1 MTRRFPP
8 SVGGMETLAADVWTA
23 LDRRCPGAR
32 LLAHGGTNRGLPWF
46 LVTAWARVATLVV
59 RRRVDVVICYDA
71 ATYVVLWPLLALLR
85 VPKIALVN
93 GLDLTWSR
101 APYRR
106 LLAHAL
112 PRASR
117 VLAISR
123 ATAGV
128 ARDLGVPDAHV
139 AVVRLSVDAPAVSAT
154 DREDARAA
162 LLRQLALDPDAVVL
176 LTIGRLVARKGVRWF
191 VESVLPALSGTTVH
205 YAIAGSGPEQAAI
218 EAAVVAHGLT
228 GRVHLLGPV
237 SDAERET
244 LLRGVDLFVQP
255 NVVTPG
261 DMEGFGLV
269 LVEAA
274 KRGTPVVASALEG
287 MTDAVADGEAGVL
300 CPPGD
305 ADAWRTTVQHLVDD
319 PAARNELARRGA
331 TRACELFSVETFGA
345 QLERELAEAV
355 GAGPAR

>member
-1 MTRRFPP
+1 VTRRFPP

-32 LLAHGGTNRGLPWF
+32 LVAHGGTNRGLPWF
-46 LVTAWARVATLVV
+46 LLTAWARVAALVV
-59 RRRVDVVICYDA
+59 RRRVDVVMCYDA
-71 ATYVVLWPLLALLR
+71 ATYIALWPLLTLLR
-85 VPKIALVN
+85 VPRIALVN

-106 LLAHAL
+106 LLTSAL

-123 ATAGV
+123 ATAAV
-128 ARDLGVPDAHV
+128 ARDLGVPEAQV
-139 AVVRLSVDAPAVSAT
+139 SVVRLSVDAPIVSAA
-154 DREDARAA
+154 DREDARTAVHE
-162 LLRQLALDPDAVVL
+162 RLALDPDAVVL
-176 LTIGRLVARKGVRWF
+176 FTIGRLVARKGVRWF
-191 VESVLPALSGTTVH
+191 VDSVLPALSGTAVH
-205 YAIAGSGPEQAAI
+205 YAIAGSGSEQLAI
-218 EAAVVAHGLT
+218 EDAVAAHGLT

-305 ADAWRTTVQHLVDD
+305 VAAWRATVQRLVDD
-319 PAARNELARRGA
+319 PAARTELARRG
-331 TRACELFSVETFGA
+331 TERAWELFSVETFGA
-345 QLERELAEAV
+345 QLEDELAIAV
-355 GAGPAR
+355 GSGPAR

>member
-23 LDRRCPGAR
+23 LERRCPGAR
-32 LLAHGGTNRGLPWF
+32 LVAHGGTNRGLPWF
-46 LVTAWARVATLVV
+46 LVTAWARTAALVV

-71 ATYVVLWPLLALLR
+71 ATYVALWPLLTILR

-128 ARDLGVPDAHV
+128 ARDLGVPESQV
-139 AVVRLSVDAPAVSAT
+139 AVIRLAVDAPAVGAA
-154 DREDARAA
+154 DRADARRAVHHR
-162 LLRQLALDPDAVVL
+162 LGLDADAVVL

-191 VESVLPALSGTTVH
+191 VDSVLPALADADVH
-205 YAIAGSGPEQAAI
+205 YAVAGSGPEQAAI
-218 EAAVVAHGLT
+218 EAAVTAHGLT

-244 LLRGVDLFVQP
+244 LLRGADLFVQP

-305 ADAWRTTVQHLVDD
+305 VDAWRATVQHLVAD
-319 PAARNELARRGA
+319 PAARQELARRGTA
-331 TRACELFSVETFGA
+331 RAWELFSVETFGA
-345 QLERELAEAV
+345 QLERELATAV
-355 GAGPAR
+355 GSGPAR